1 MICKM
6 LKLAVVAALSLGA
19 TAAQAAIY
27 NAGTLTLVP
36 YNNTSVVVPGSFQDT
51 YNMTVGSG
59 NPSVAAAA
67 VQLVL
72 NLGSLS
78 LYNIQNLSADLFD
91 SSNTWIAGATQAAN
105 SSAPISFNAQLGS
118 GNYHVNIAGNAIGS
132 AGGIYTFAVAAV
144 PEPESYALMLAG
156 LGLVS
161 LVMRARRKI
170 I

>member
-1 MICKM
+1 MRNM
-6 LKLAVVAALSLGA
+6 LKLAVIAALSLGA
-19 TAAQAAIY
+19 TVAQAAIY
-27 NAGTLTLVP
+27 NAGTLTSVP
-36 YNNTSVVVPGSFQDT
+36 YSNTAVVAPGSFQDT
-51 YNMTVGSG
+51 YNMTVGS

-67 VQLVL
+67 AQLVL

-78 LYNIQNLSADLFD
+78 LYDIQNLSANLFD
-91 SSNTWIAGATQAAN
+91 ASNTWIAGATQAAN
-105 SSAPISFNAQLGS
+105 SSAPVTFNALLGS

-170 I
+170 IW